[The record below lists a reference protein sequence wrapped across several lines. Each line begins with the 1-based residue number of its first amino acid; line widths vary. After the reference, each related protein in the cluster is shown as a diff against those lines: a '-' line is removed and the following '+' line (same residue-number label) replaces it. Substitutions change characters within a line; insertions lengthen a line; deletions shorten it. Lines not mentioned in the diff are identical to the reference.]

1 MQSLTKHTNHT
12 ACVRQNIQSRLLS
25 SSMNLT
31 LLPLGTPHTEPHV
44 PIYTST
50 NVPTCTRLIVYIGES
65 WQDLGVLAYRTIGQE
80 SIASG
85 SVVDLVRAI
94 QADADSPG
102 IIIANTGQLIWYRGG
117 QRAVTQTTWVALP
130 RQTAVSPQMEI
141 DEVKN
146 RVPGNRDAGEHVAYI
161 FDNVIPNMARKDVK
175 VDVIAMGDGAPEAV
189 RYLRETWDKW
199 DKNVQAVTLGTGF
212 LWSEGEVG
220 GSENFREFWGDVSP
234 SGASPSQLN
243 PPCSL
248 TDYIALIARPRIYS
262 VCRAPGHALGW
273 TRILR
278 LQLLLSR
285 GGRNSG
291 MHHAKGVQ
299 EHVEILQAR

>member
-1 MQSLTKHTNHT
+1 
-12 ACVRQNIQSRLLS
+12 
-25 SSMNLT
+25 MNLT

-212 LWSEGEVG
+212 LWSEGERARAYIQCAEPLDMPLVG
-220 GSENFREFWGDVSP
+220 RESFGC
-234 SGASPSQLN
+234 N
-243 PPCSL
+243 C
-248 TDYIALIARPRIYS
+248 YS
-262 VCRAPGHALGW
+262 AGEG
-273 TRILR
+273 
-278 LQLLLSR
+278 
-285 GGRNSG
+285 
-291 MHHAKGVQ
+291 
-299 EHVEILQAR
+299 EILECIMPKAYKSMLKFFKLVDDVPGYRELAAVAEEKPLEDGETDEEIEF